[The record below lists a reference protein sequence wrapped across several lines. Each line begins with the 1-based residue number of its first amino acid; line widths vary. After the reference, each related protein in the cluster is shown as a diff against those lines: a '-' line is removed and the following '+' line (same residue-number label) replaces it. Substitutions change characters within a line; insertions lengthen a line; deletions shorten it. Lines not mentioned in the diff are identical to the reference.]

1 MHNGQ
6 LGTEKFFKKIEFD
19 LSMARLAP
27 NLVNTSQITWKKK
40 RKKVIEIG
48 KFRTPNQPQMNKK
61 WLNFTSKRFEET
73 W

>member
-1 MHNGQ
+1 
-6 LGTEKFFKKIEFD
+6 
-19 LSMARLAP
+19 MARLAHD
-27 NLVNTSQITWKKK
+27 LVNTSQISWKK

-48 KFRTPNQPQMNKK
+48 EFRTPNQPQMNKK